1 MARTKKVM
9 AANKSATKPSAKP
22 SKSSRQRRRSVVLVG
37 GALLVAGI
45 MLVAWFPASAILSQ
59 RQALNATTAQLSNM
73 KAQDKALLHQQSTL
87 TSPDEI
93 TRLAR
98 EEYQLVQPG
107 QRLVQVLPPS
117 GTPTQAG
124 AGQAPFPGD
133 PGLTKPIAPSAIALL
148 PSTTTTTIPP
158 MAPMKEQTAP
168 TTTTSTHKDLWQRI
182 VSTLDFW
189 HK

>member
-1 MARTKKVM
+1 
-9 AANKSATKPSAKP
+9 
-22 SKSSRQRRRSVVLVG
+22 LIG
-37 GALLVAGI
+37 GALLVAAL

-73 KAQDKALLHQQSTL
+73 KAQDKALIHEQSTL

-107 QRLVQVLPPS
+107 QRLIQVLPPS

-148 PSTTTTTIPP
+148 PTATTTTT
-158 MAPMKEQTAP
+158 TTP
-168 TTTTSTHKDLWQRI
+168 TKASVSQQSTPKATTTSEHKNLWQRI
-182 VSTLDFW
+182 VSTLTFW